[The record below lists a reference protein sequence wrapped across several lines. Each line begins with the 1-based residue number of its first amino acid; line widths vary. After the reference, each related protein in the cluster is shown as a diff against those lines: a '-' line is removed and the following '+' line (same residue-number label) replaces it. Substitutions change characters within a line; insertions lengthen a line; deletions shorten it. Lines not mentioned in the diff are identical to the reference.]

1 MHIVVEHVHAP
12 QALALALALAALA
25 MDSRMDFQ
33 LVRFLLWVMVVMIRI
48 MNLVGVVWSALGFL
62 PHLMYHLMYTT
73 ISSGGEL

>member
-33 LVRFLLWVMVVMIRI
+33 LVRFSWVMMVMI
-48 MNLVGVVWSALGFL
+48 MNLGGVVWSALGFL
-62 PHLMYHLMYTT
+62 PQLMYHLMYTT
-73 ISSGGEL
+73 ISSREKL

>member
-12 QALALALALAALA
+12 QALALALAALA

-33 LVRFLLWVMVVMIRI
+33 LVRFLLWVMMVMI
-48 MNLVGVVWSALGFL
+48 MNLVGVDWSALGFL

>member
-12 QALALALALAALA
+12 QALALALAALAALA

-33 LVRFLLWVMVVMIRI
+33 LVRFLLWVMMVRI

>member
-1 MHIVVEHVHAP
+1 
-12 QALALALALAALA
+12 

-33 LVRFLLWVMVVMIRI
+33 LVRFLLWVMMVRI